1 MILVLRQLDAHL
13 IQQQEG
19 LEVLL
24 LRGSTRFTPV
34 FSSHEVKVSGCLQ
47 PEASTVR
54 MEAVV
59 LRIMALKGNLRS
71 SDKVI

>member
-1 MILVLRQLDAHL
+1 M
-13 IQQQEG
+13 
-19 LEVLL
+19 LL

-47 PEASTVR
+47 PEVSTVR